1 MIKVRRGL
9 DLPISGSPE
18 QKIFDG
24 PAIGQVALIGSDYHG
39 LKPTMAVKEGDRVKL
54 GQLLFTD
61 KKNELAKFVAPA
73 TGIITA
79 INRGERRVFQSLVID
94 VEGAEGNVILG
105 IQNLIKRSRPV
116 IFIECSKNGRENV
129 WKVLKDLDYHCFNS
143 KDIEILDVNDYR
155 ADNFLWTPV
164 ISN

>member
-61 KKNELAKFVAPA
+61 KKM
-73 TGIITA
+73 
-79 INRGERRVFQSLVID
+79 SL
-94 VEGAEGNVILG
+94 LS
-105 IQNLIKRSRPV
+105 L
-116 IFIECSKNGRENV
+116 
-129 WKVLKDLDYHCFNS
+129 
-143 KDIEILDVNDYR
+143 
-155 ADNFLWTPV
+155 
-164 ISN
+164 